1 MLALEHVTVGFANA
15 RRARADRLA
24 LDDVSL
30 QVRERELVA
39 VRGGRRSGR
48 TTLLHVCAGIVR
60 PTAGRVLFDGREVA
74 RGQLLGTAGG
84 IAYADRDFSPALGET
99 VVQQV
104 AAPLLNGA
112 VRLADAEAR
121 AVRLLRA
128 VGASDCAYAS
138 PGDLSHDETIR
149 VAIARAL
156 VTGPRLVL
164 VDEPTN
170 GVGVKGEGPLL
181 ELVRR
186 LVDEREV
193 AVLMTVDH
201 VGGLAGADRA
211 MSISDG
217 RVRGEL
223 EPPLAAE
230 VVPLARRRAEP
241 SA

>member
-1 MLALEHVTVGFANA
+1 MLRLEHATVGFANA

-24 LDDVSL
+24 LNDVTF
-30 QVRERELVA
+30 QVREHELVA

-48 TTLLHVCAGIVR
+48 STLLHVCAGMVR
-60 PTAGRVLFDGREVA
+60 PTEGRVRFDGQDVSRC
-74 RGQLLGTAGG
+74 QLLGASGG
-84 IAYADRDFSPALGET
+84 IAYADRDFSPVLGET

-128 VGASDCAYAS
+128 VDAGDCAYAS

-164 VDEPTN
+164 IDEPTN
-170 GVGVKGEGPLL
+170 GIGVKGEGPLL
-181 ELVRR
+181 ELIRS
-186 LVDEREV
+186 LVNERHV

-201 VGGLAGADRA
+201 VAGLAGADRA
-211 MSISDG
+211 MTISDG
-217 RVRGEL
+217 EVRGEL
-223 EPPLAAE
+223 EPPPPAD
-230 VVPLARRRAEP
+230 VVPFARRRAEP
-241 SA
+241 FS